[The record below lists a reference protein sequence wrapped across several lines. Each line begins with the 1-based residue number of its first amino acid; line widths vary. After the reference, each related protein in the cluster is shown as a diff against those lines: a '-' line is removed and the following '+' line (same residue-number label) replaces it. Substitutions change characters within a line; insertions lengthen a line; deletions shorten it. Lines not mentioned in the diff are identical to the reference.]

1 LGITYKDAGVDVHAG
16 YEAVRLMKEHVA
28 STMNDSV
35 LSGLANFGGLY
46 DLGNNKVLV
55 AGADGV
61 GTKLA
66 LAFVMDKH
74 DTIGIDCVAMCVN
87 DVVCHGAAPLFFL
100 DYIATGKVYPERIA
114 EVVKGVADGCV
125 QAGCALLGGETA
137 EMPGMYSQDEYDM
150 AGFCVGMVN
159 KGHIIDGRS
168 VQEGDAIIGLASSG
182 IHSNGFSL
190 VRRLFKME
198 SGALSRFVYELG
210 TSLGEELLRPTRIYV
225 KTILGLLEEYVI
237 HGIAH
242 ITGGG
247 FYENIPRIMPEGLR
261 ADIRL
266 GSWEILPI
274 FTMLEQEGQIKKN
287 DMFHTFNM
295 GIGMVCAIDKND
307 ADTFVQSAQAL
318 GEKAYVIGEV
328 VRGEA
333 GITLCE

>member
-1 LGITYKDAGVDVHAG
+1 LGITYKDAGVNVHAG

-46 DLGNNKVLV
+46 DLGNNKALV

-61 GTKLA
+61 GTKLT

-74 DTIGIDCVAMCVN
+74 DTIGIDCVAMCAN

-100 DYIATGKVYPERIA
+100 DYIATGKVYPQRIA
-114 EVVKGVADGCV
+114 EIVKGVADGCV

-168 VQEGDAIIGLASSG
+168 VQEGDAIVGFASSG

-225 KTILGLLEEYVI
+225 KTILGLLEEYAI

-247 FYENIPRIMPEGLR
+247 FYENIPRIMPEGLQ

-295 GIGMVCAIDKND
+295 GIGMVCAINAND
-307 ADTFVQSAQAL
+307 ADAFVQSAQAL
-318 GEKAYVIGEV
+318 GEKAYVIGKV
-328 VRGEA
+328 VQGKA
-333 GITLCE
+333 GVTLCE